1 MLKILPLFNYDT
13 IESFISQFMDIEE
26 NIQTKR
32 YRDYRY
38 SSCFESALLLG
49 SFIKGEEIATVR

>member
-26 NIQTKR
+26 N
-32 YRDYRY
+32 YRQKDIGIIDIHHVLSPLRCLDFL
-38 SSCFESALLLG
+38 S
-49 SFIKGEEIATVR
+49 KVKK